1 MGPELPRNRSP
12 ALYRSVRPVVPA
24 YPTCYLQRTFAPMPR
39 PRVYSERSRGALL
52 TPPVT
57 IPSPLPALP
66 STNHRFFTPFFSAP
80 SELLFSQLLS
90 FHNHLRCPLVFS
102 LAAKTSQRHP
112 PSPTTSHSATSHLF
126 SECCRLFASLASLFR
141 TRPLC
146 LQPLAESFCKTP
158 GVWGPQ

>member
-1 MGPELPRNRSP
+1 
-12 ALYRSVRPVVPA
+12 
-24 YPTCYLQRTFAPMPR
+24 MPR
-39 PRVYSERSRGALL
+39 PRAYPERSRGALL

-66 STNHRFFTPFFSAP
+66 CTNHRFFTAFFSAP
-80 SELLFSQLLS
+80 SELLFSQLLC

-126 SECCRLFASLASLFR
+126 SGSCRLFASLASLF
-141 TRPLC
+141 PIPVAC
-146 LQPLAESFCKTP
+146 FQSFAASFHKE
-158 GVWGPQ
+158 GGWGYA